1 MPAEAS
7 WEKDAAG
14 GLRLSGDWRL
24 RPLDQVLRRD
34 AKALL
39 QRQWAHLSL
48 AGVTALDSAT
58 LAFVLEW
65 QSAQR
70 TLGSKAELR
79 DLPKTLYDLLSL
91 YGLGQLWPEN
101 ACA

>member
-1 MPAEAS
+1 MPAKAT
-7 WEKDAAG
+7 WEGDDGG

-24 RPLDQVLRRD
+24 RSLDQILRRD
-34 AKALL
+34 GKTLL
-39 QRQWAHLSL
+39 RQQWTHLSL

-70 TLGSKAELR
+70 SLGSAAQLH
-79 DLPKTLYDLLSL
+79 DLPKTLKDLLNL
-91 YGLGQLWPEN
+91 YGLGQLWQEDGGV
-101 ACA
+101 